1 MLHATVHFGAT
12 CPIYL
17 YLQGGEY
24 TQQTYRQQADMF
36 KQHWLLRHPEVQ
48 KALQDALMVCA
59 VRTYAA
65 GAAAVNCRLCN
76 QICLNICAYTEWSIW
91 G

>member
-1 MLHATVHFGAT
+1 MMHVTVHFSAPCAT
-12 CPIYL
+12 FL
-17 YLQGGEY
+17 YLQVGEY

-59 VRTYAA
+59 VRTHAG
-65 GAAAVNCRLCN
+65 GAAAVK
-76 QICLNICAYTEWSIW
+76 Y
-91 G
+91 